1 MLKKYI
7 TVFLLI
13 ALGVLIFP
21 YAYSQYT
28 RIIYTGFGFVLAIL
42 VLIILIYFYFI
53 KKIRPKLSLTLWSIY
68 TGSMSLWVILK
79 WNEYTVRIDGGD
91 SRILELQTYELDYFR
106 LVYFGVFLPLI
117 IASIF
122 AVLSKPK
129 ISMES

>member
-7 TVFLLI
+7 TILLLT
-13 ALGVLIFP
+13 ALGVLVFP
-21 YAYSQYT
+21 FVYNQYT

-53 KKIRPKLSLTLWSIY
+53 KKIRPKLSLTLVSIY
-68 TGSMSLWVILK
+68 TASMSLWVILK
-79 WNEYTVRIDGGD
+79 WNEYIDRIDGGD
-91 SRILELQTYELDYFR
+91 SRTLELQTYELGYFR

-122 AVLSKPK
+122 AILSKPK
-129 ISMES
+129 ISRK